1 MQEINFPDDVRKM
14 LWILIGEMPLE
25 ARENLAYDSRELYLR
40 FGRGIRDLQD
50 EIQLSISEAA
60 TSLPDDVAD
69 PYVRALS
76 LLTNDGGV
84 NHLNAMV
91 DKLDDIARG
100 QIDHSMS
107 IQQAKWEIIAEIIAL
122 LVELALLAAL
132 AVITGGT
139 SVSQMMLARARSRLA
154 VLLIVDRLLRMT
166 HLAPT
171 LTSAIEEALQ
181 VLAVRLAQIALN
193 PNDRRP
199 HGIDWEDVGKGAA
212 FGALAG
218 GFASVLGGAFDHAG
232 KWFKNTFDSFDD
244 FAKKNPFTTKLLD
257 GVNDLGEAFLV
268 GAISESAAE
277 VLVKGAFEGV
287 WEFKWET
294 FVGSGTSSMFEV
306 MADGALGGGG
316 LWLHKWLT
324 DSRDFTDLNDID
336 FSGGPDGRGPGG
348 FDGPPR
354 SAPVPVPAPTP
365 NPTPVPAPVPPALPA
380 ATVGD
385 DAPFGDQPST
395 APTPTPPTPP
405 APFPMAPTTLLAHG
419 LPTAPGDP
427 GPDGPTGPERRASA
441 PDPLPHVTAPNPTP
455 PQAIGRTPGPIGTG
469 TPPPGVLADL
479 PDASDGVLPG
489 DSGTDRTVP
498 APSGP
503 EAGSTVPPPAPAAP
517 GTGARPLPVAAGT
530 GGAPDDAPRTVF
542 EDVDGDA
549 DPDAH
554 AAMGPDTDAGTGTGT
569 GIGTGTGNG
578 TGTDADTGTGTGTGT
593 EKGAGTGTG
602 ARSGGNVRPVG
613 VEAGGTPDGAP
624 DDTPGDMDGEG
635 AAHPNPALETA
646 APRPTTPGGAAD
658 PPSRVRGS
666 SPDTSTA
673 PGDEPPARESAEPP
687 GTVVDTP
694 ASAAPHGGPAPRT
707 GNPTWEAARSAVPP
721 VTREHPWTDD
731 VPAPADPARPGE
743 SVPRTIRSVFD
754 VRRVEHEGAWVT
766 DLTVQVATGP
776 DGMPEDAWQR
786 VRAGVEEYFNAPGH
800 RLPSGDLLQV
810 TVEQAAGAPPP
821 DGFTGTPA
829 ERDGETPR
837 TPWWT
842 GADPADHAVRIAR
855 QLGLHGD
862 IPAGPAGDHTRPV
875 PAGSPREGLRGRDLS
890 LLASLIDAP
899 SAAPDPD
906 TGFVPAAPV
915 PVRTVGGPPGAATP
929 TPLHPA
935 PATTSGLPDP
945 APGEPAP
952 LPTGTGPTGTAR
964 PAAVPASA
972 ERDGD
977 GEEPPPA
984 EETATAAADVPVRLE
999 QWSHRRA
1006 SAPAFSLHLDWF
1018 DPASDPLD
1026 ERRAPGT
1033 LHGLTTL
1040 VRARVRRVQADDGR
1054 WVRVVGLHLP
1064 VRFGPGFDPAGLP
1077 AFQERMR
1084 ALLAAHVNHGLRL
1097 PGSGDQLHVDLVLT
1111 HAPDHAEAVELSR
1124 GDDPARSDQL
1134 HIRLGGG
1141 PGRDDAVALHEIL
1154 HYTGMRDRGR
1164 DPESLFRRLLA
1175 ADSTGVMADTGG
1187 LPATGV
1193 VTEVDLRTLESAL
1206 DSGPAVRDHPLT
1218 AGTPAAGATT
1228 PGAGSSDADPLPPD
1242 EHDDRWESARAP
1254 RDWRAPLSTY
1264 ATTYGT
1270 GYDGTVG
1277 LVHVEPLSDA
1287 VVEGLHRQI
1296 LTRLGIPAGAAHDHP
1311 VRVQLRERANAV
1323 ELARQLPYL
1332 RSTGRRITV
1341 THEGRERPVDIRL
1354 GLRDPARSRR
1364 YGEHGV
1370 EDPEG
1375 RVERRGQGS
1384 SESSVSQ
1391 NSGNVRTVPV
1401 TWSGAFT
1408 VGRAGPV
1415 SRVDAA
1421 LAVTLTHNQFSTS
1434 STVTS
1439 AVQTMTAQRS
1449 NELSQPVEFVSE
1461 WQLRVDQPAAAG
1473 PGSGNAGWGDG
1484 ERHGPVTVW
1493 FPQHLAVE
1501 PNGPMPAPAALDDL
1515 PVWGVD
1521 TVTQPARLLSEVRDA
1536 FRDDLSDL
1544 SDAAAEELEAFLSE
1558 PVLRGTLPL
1567 QRGGGLYSP
1576 ILLNDRG
1583 KAIGVLR
1590 LTTVVEPDPGPTHR
1604 SIDGKI
1610 NLEAHVSEIVKVD
1623 SSVKYAS
1630 GVAVDGSVAPVFTSD
1645 TEQGHPGASSRAQ
1658 GTIAF
1663 KGGGKWQTNSS
1674 LSAGGSATLAHA
1686 VRTNRSHLLT
1696 PARVTYRVTLVR
1708 ARGGSTTHQAGP
1720 WDGGLRMRV
1729 LAAADAQG
1737 QEHAVG
1743 KGTRQLPD
1751 DLENLASIGLSAAP
1765 LAVTG
1770 AEPMF
1775 RRAEAWLR
1783 DEGFLPPTQRP
1794 RAPYVEDEERAQ
1806 AQLANLRRFEL
1817 ARSEVGLR
1825 ASADALLDGGRPFWM
1840 ELPSRTGGT
1849 RRVQLRLS
1857 ATRDPAAR
1865 TRHRRTLPGIQV
1877 MGISSVGVP
1886 GNESRGRAHGWQ
1898 VGIGGGPSGPVGDPD
1913 EAPWT
1918 LAGAG
1923 DYTYGRQS
1931 ADTLAAGSGNSQ
1943 DQFFI
1948 GSGQDAEVFEVPALL
1963 ALDLYEDGTR
1973 PKKRFADPGDPP
1985 GTRPRPPDEE
1995 RPPVH
2000 TVPGRLTLAVPHHR
2014 TQPAGAA
2021 RPAPAGPRV
2030 RAVNAADRTR
2040 LAMTDR
2046 TGNPVP
2052 NVVRLP
2058 DDAIMDSLQGSAAL
2072 VDAFDRIVTGTHPGN
2087 PPKGALHKA
2096 WDATTGF
2103 LTDLANKAG
2112 GLVDNLD
2119 GADPTDESTPF
2130 REALRAGLGT
2140 ANLIA
2145 RSHQIFKGG
2154 YVIEGLTL
2162 PGLGA
2167 DHEFSVEL
2175 QGYLHDPENPNS
2187 ASQYLETDVGATD
2200 TLAHQ
2205 SADSTTHQIAGSFTA
2220 AQRPAPAPHAAEGGA
2235 GKVAR
2240 AAKDDPPASE
2250 PGTLFNPSGRQ
2261 ALTRRTDTSKTVTSS
2276 TGVTR
2281 TPTEGGMQHR
2291 IRTGATILVTVRHGR
2306 RNLVG
2311 NTLGVT
2317 GADPVTIAVEIPRGA
2332 QFLMSDTQLSRD
2344 SEWFRTVAS
2353 LTPTPRPAADLP
2365 LPDRFARTGE
2375 PGLAGILSVRQFA
2388 PAAHTTAPNTTAAST
2403 AAASTSAQNTPAQN
2417 APAPGTS
2424 VANPGAAPTS
2434 APPPPVP
2441 PATAP
2446 VERRDALRTELT
2458 RLVEQEAP
2466 GSTSPGHA
2474 AYLSGVRTRIADLTT
2489 STALRALPARG
2500 PGHAQRFH
2508 FLHVAKGG
2516 ARLVEVS
2523 LQARPRQD
2531 TAGLRT
2537 VRGRRAGAGAGQ
2549 EQVHVHAPSNTSVG
2563 TTTTRQSA
2571 TTFTP
2576 NARYPRPA
2584 DDTRTD
2590 RTGPA
2595 LTYTTSSSDTA
2606 RTSSTDED
2614 RYWMRTDNA
2623 ADFEVEYEYTASVR
2637 SELVTEWP
2645 LNIPG
2650 GMVEAGVI
2658 GWFDE
2663 NTGWIEWARRILFG
2677 RPERTATVPA
2687 LVTLRFTG
2695 SEAVDPPAPAD
2706 PLAPSVSAVDP
2717 RAAGAPAAAG
2727 GRRIGAGQRVV
2738 PTGPAPVFHF
2748 NAYRELSRALVE
2760 VAPDLAPGLSS
2771 TSLSE
2776 SAEAAAVRIGELIQ
2790 AENISVDLPRGAG
2803 ITSSMP
2809 GAYPAEQDA
2818 DAPPGL
2824 RIEVRNPRRITD
2836 AGDVT
2841 LDRLRLP
2848 GTTAST
2854 ALTVGGASNTVLQTA
2869 HTADALNPNH
2879 LFGAGLPVLGRQPP
2893 TQGPGTAVTASRR
2906 EWFKLGGTSLP
2917 ADGGRGTRSHE
2928 TMVDV
2933 LITVTGPGGT
2943 RYVTGSAEMRLTER
2957 DVLGHGITDARTDP
2971 QVYDLRSMLA
2981 GQPAADLRDW
2991 TRHPVGDL
2999 PAALAGVLDLNEDA
3013 AQIWLAPGPDP
3024 DGSLLGRALYA
3035 ASRTAVL
3042 AARPV
3047 ELVLRTDDGL
3057 QHWVF
3062 GEDGSLASTDA
3073 ATVTAWN
3080 SLADTITEHS
3090 DAQRGQDTARRRE
3103 SDLRAPRAAAVTAL
3117 DGAVKA
3123 LATAET
3129 AHRQAVGELRG
3140 AVKAHARARTALT
3153 HGKSAEVRLNGR
3165 IRRTERD
3172 ITAVERRLAA
3182 TGREERARS
3191 VEARTAAAE
3200 LRHMARQTK
3209 APRPPLSVA
3218 AVQAREQRARTEL
3231 ARIQGQQTRLRTRLN
3246 SLGTDLATTRTAAQ
3260 AAGLRLPG
3268 LAAAVTT
3275 TRAAEDDRRTDLG
3288 AATDRRN
3295 TAEGLRDRRRTALD
3309 AVDLALDTARKEQI
3323 RQAAIQTTAAR
3334 RLAGLARTLGAARR
3348 TAGEGLIDVP
3358 LSSVTSTPARGPR
3371 TALATRSTATPAT
3384 RTTTAA
3390 SSKKPRGKNGVKPPL
3405 PSAPKGTV
3413 GGTQTLP
3420 GTGTGAGTGP
3430 GTGVGTGPVTPAAS
3444 GQSSRR
3450 PAAGRPLRTVANGEC
3465 LPYAFLAGA
3474 PRLVRDR
3481 LPGLATNDPAVFA
3494 WLSNTAGVRA
3504 DLHAQATA
3512 LSYTGAL
3519 PPHHPSQAAVAALR
3533 TTIAHRVQQSL
3544 GGTPLPDQVVL
3555 QLRASVADEF
3565 ARHLNDP
3572 GTSRADLLALAVRH
3586 GVGHTAALTDG
3597 ELRDELEAVYRTST
3611 APLDTTELQGLLNAV
3626 RTWENS
3632 WASDYGDVFLM
3643 LTAHVLGVAVD
3654 VAQPEWVGGPS
3665 SVLERYG
3672 PQGAPVVEVHYSP
3685 RHRHYWGSDAIP
3697 ATAPATTPAPAL
3709 NSVPAPTQGTDDAL
3723 IGRARSAGIEDLDID
3738 EALLS
3743 ALDSEEVTRLL
3754 DRSRPVP
3761 VSELT
3766 GAGVVLTAGQS
3777 AQAVL
3782 LGGSLTVE
3790 ELGLSSL
3797 QHLRWLLSGPAGEA
3811 PAAAVW
3817 EAVARALG
3825 IRSTAAPAG
3834 GTFAGTGTD
3843 GGTSVNSGDP
3853 AYVVTGDAS

>member
-1 MQEINFPDDVRKM
+1 MQEINFPDDVRRM

-193 PNDRRP
+193 PRDRRP
-199 HGIDWEDVGKGAA
+199 DGIDWEDVGKGAA

-218 GFASVLGGAFDHAG
+218 GFAGVLGGAFDHAG

-244 FAKKNPFTTKLLD
+244 FARKNPSTIRFLD
-257 GVNDLGEAFLV
+257 GVNDLAEAFLV

-324 DSRDFTDLNDID
+324 DSRDFTDLNDVD
-336 FSGGPDGRGPGG
+336 FPGGPDSRGPGG
-348 FDGPPR
+348 SDGPPR
-354 SAPVPVPAPTP
+354 SAPAPTA

-385 DAPFGDQPST
+385 HASLGVRPST
-395 APTPTPPTPP
+395 APTPQPSPR
-405 APFPMAPTTLLAHG
+405 APFPMAPTTLLA
-419 LPTAPGDP
+419 PSPVTAPGGP
-427 GPDGPTGPERRASA
+427 GPDGFTGPEPRTSA
-441 PDPLPHVTAPNPTP
+441 PDPRPSAVDPLPHVAGPNPTP
-455 PQAIGRTPGPIGTG
+455 SPVIGRTPGPVGLGTS
-469 TPPPGVLADL
+469 PHDVLAD
-479 PDASDGVLPG
+479 PSDASDGLLVRDGGPE
-489 DSGTDRTVP
+489 RTVP
-498 APSGP
+498 SPSGP
-503 EAGSTVPPPAPAAP
+503 AAGGTVPPPATAAP
-517 GTGARPLPVAAGT
+517 GTGGRPLPVAAGP
-530 GGAPDDAPRTVF
+530 GGTPDDATRTVP
-542 EDVDGDA
+542 VDADA
-549 DPDAH
+549 DPDVH
-554 AAMGPDTDAGTGTGT
+554 AATGPDPDA
-569 GIGTGTGNG
+569 
-578 TGTDADTGTGTGTGT
+578 ATGTGTGTD
-593 EKGAGTGTG
+593 KGIGTGTDRGVGTSAG
-602 ARSGGNVRPVG
+602 ARSGGQVRPG
-613 VEAGGTPDGAP
+613 DVEAGGTPDDRG
-624 DDTPGDMDGEG
+624 GEG
-635 AAHPNPALETA
+635 ATHPAPPPQSA
-646 APRPTTPGGAAD
+646 APRPTASGGAAD
-658 PPSRVRGS
+658 PPTRVRQS
-666 SPDTSTA
+666 SAETSTV
-673 PGDEPPARESAEPP
+673 PDEASPAGESAQPP
-687 GTVVDTP
+687 VTAPDTP

-707 GNPTWEAARSAVPP
+707 GNPVWEAARAAVPP
-721 VTREHPWTDD
+721 VTREYTWTDD
-731 VPAPADPARPGE
+731 APVAADPSRPGG
-743 SVPRTIRSVFD
+743 SVPRTVRAAFD
-754 VRRVEHEGAWVT
+754 VRRVEHDGAWVT
-766 DLTVQVATGP
+766 DLTVRVETGP
-776 DGMPEDAWQR
+776 DGMPEDAWDR
-786 VRAGVEEYFNAPGH
+786 VRTGVEEYFNAPGH
-800 RLPSGDLLQV
+800 RLPGGDLLQV
-810 TVEQAAGAPPP
+810 TVEQMAGPAHP
-821 DGFTGTPA
+821 DDRTVTPA
-829 ERDGETPR
+829 ERDGETNR

-842 GADPADHAVRIAR
+842 GADPTDHAVRIAR

-862 IPAGPAGDHTRPV
+862 IPAGPAGDHIRPL
-875 PAGSPREGLRGRDLS
+875 PSGPPREGLRGRDLN
-890 LLASLIDAP
+890 LLASLVDAP
-899 SAAPDPD
+899 AVPDAD
-906 TGFVPAAPV
+906 TGSVPAAPA
-915 PVRTVGGPPGAATP
+915 PVRTVGGPPGTATQAP
-929 TPLHPA
+929 PHPV
-935 PATTSGLPDP
+935 PDTTSGPPEPEP
-945 APGEPAP
+945 APGEAAP
-952 LPTGTGPTGTAR
+952 LPTGTGPGDTPR
-964 PAAVPASA
+964 PAVVSASIERDGGGEGPPSTEEEATAAVP
-972 ERDGD
+972 
-977 GEEPPPA
+977 
-984 EETATAAADVPVRLE
+984 VRFG

-1006 SAPAFSLHLDWF
+1006 SAPASSLHLERF

-1054 WVRVVGLHLP
+1054 WVRDVALHLP

-1077 AFQERMR
+1077 AFRQRMR
-1084 ALLAAHVNHGLRL
+1084 TLLAVHVNHGLRL

-1111 HAPDHAEAVELSR
+1111 HAPEHAEAVELSR
-1124 GDDPARSDQL
+1124 ADEPTGSDQL
-1134 HIRLGGG
+1134 HIRLGAG

-1175 ADSTGVMADTGG
+1175 ADPTGVMADTGG
-1187 LPATGV
+1187 IPTTGA
-1193 VTEVDLRTLESAL
+1193 VTEADLRTLESAL

-1218 AGTPAAGATT
+1218 AGTPAVGATT
-1228 PGAGSSDADPLPPD
+1228 PGTGSPDADPLPPD
-1242 EHDDRWESARAP
+1242 EHDGRWESARAP
-1254 RDWRAPLSTY
+1254 RDWSAPLSTY

-1270 GYDGTVG
+1270 GYDGNVG

-1296 LTRLGIPAGAAHDHP
+1296 LTRLGVPAGAPHDHP

-1341 THEGRERPVDIRL
+1341 THEGRERTVDVRL

-1384 SESSVSQ
+1384 SESSVAQ

-1401 TWSGAFT
+1401 TWSGSFT

-1461 WQLRVDQPAAAG
+1461 WQLRVDRPAAAG
-1473 PGSGNAGWGDG
+1473 PGSGNADWGDG

-1493 FPQHLAVE
+1493 FPQHLAAE
-1501 PNGPMPAPAALDDL
+1501 PNGPMPPPAALDDL

-1521 TVTQPARLLSEVRDA
+1521 TVMQPARLLSEVHHA

-1544 SDAAAEELEAFLSE
+1544 SDASAEELEAFLSE

-1583 KAIGVLR
+1583 KAIGVLK
-1590 LTTVVEPDPGPTHR
+1590 LTTVVEPDPAPTHR

-1610 NLEAHVSEIVKVD
+1610 NLEAHVSEIVKMD
-1623 SSVKYAS
+1623 SSVKHTS

-1645 TEQGHPGASSRAQ
+1645 TQQGHPAASTRAQ
-1658 GTIAF
+1658 GAIAF

-1708 ARGGSTTHQAGP
+1708 ARGGSTTHRAGP

-1729 LAAADAQG
+1729 LTAADAQG
-1737 QEHAVG
+1737 QEHPIG

-1783 DEGFLPPTQRP
+1783 EEGFLPPIQRP
-1794 RAPYVEDEERAQ
+1794 RTPYVEDEERAQ
-1806 AQLANLRRFEL
+1806 AQLANLRRFEQ

-1825 ASADALLDGGRPFWM
+1825 ASADALLDGGKPFWM

-1857 ATRDPAAR
+1857 ATRDPAGH

-1923 DYTYGRQS
+1923 DYTYGRQG

-1963 ALDLYEDGTR
+1963 ALDLYEGDAR
-1973 PKKRFADPGDPP
+1973 PKKRFADAGDPP
-1985 GTRPRPPDEE
+1985 GARPRPPDEE

-2021 RPAPAGPRV
+2021 RQAPAAPRV

-2040 LAMTDR
+2040 LALTDP

-2058 DDAIMDSLQGSAAL
+2058 DDAIMDGLQGSAAL
-2072 VDAFDRIVTGTHPGN
+2072 VDAFDRIVTGTHPGHA
-2087 PPKGALHKA
+2087 PKGALHKA
-2096 WDATTGF
+2096 WDATAGF

-2140 ANLIA
+2140 ANLLA

-2187 ASQYLETDVGATD
+2187 ATQYLETDVGATD
-2200 TLAHQ
+2200 TVAHQ
-2205 SADSTTHQIAGSFTA
+2205 SAGSTTHQFAGAFTA
-2220 AQRPAPAPHAAEGGA
+2220 AQRPAPAPHAAQGGA
-2235 GKVAR
+2235 GKSAR
-2240 AAKDDPPASE
+2240 AAKSDGPAPE
-2250 PGTLFNPSGRQ
+2250 PATLFNPSGRQ

-2291 IRTGATILVTVRHGR
+2291 LRTGATILVTVRHGR

-2311 NTLGVT
+2311 NTLGIT
-2317 GADPVTIAVEIPRGA
+2317 GTDPVTLAVEIPRGA

-2344 SEWFRTVAS
+2344 TEWFGGVAS

-2375 PGLAGILSVRQFA
+2375 PGFAGILSVRQFA
-2388 PAAHTTAPNTTAAST
+2388 PAAHATAPSTTAGGTGVQNTGAQNTTAQNT
-2403 AAASTSAQNTPAQN
+2403 GAANTSAANT
-2417 APAPGTS
+2417 
-2424 VANPGAAPTS
+2424 GAAP
-2434 APPPPVP
+2434 PVP
-2441 PATAP
+2441 SASGP

-2466 GSTSPGHA
+2466 GSTSPGHS

-2523 LQARPRQD
+2523 LHARPRQD

-2606 RTSSTDED
+2606 RNSSTDED
-2614 RYWMRTDNA
+2614 RHWMRTDNA

-2695 SEAVDPPAPAD
+2695 SEAVDPPAPAN
-2706 PLAPSVSAVDP
+2706 PLAPGVSALDP
-2717 RAAGAPAAAG
+2717 RTAGAPAAAG

-2748 NAYRELSRALVE
+2748 NAYRELSRALAE
-2760 VAPDLAPGLSS
+2760 VAPDLAPGLTS

-2790 AENISVDLPRGAG
+2790 AEHVSVDLPRGAG

-2809 GAYPAEQDA
+2809 GAYPAERDTDA
-2818 DAPPGL
+2818 QPGL

-2869 HTADALNPNH
+2869 HTADSLDPGH
-2879 LFGAGLPVLGRQPP
+2879 LFGVGLPVLGRQPP
-2893 TQGPGTAVTASRR
+2893 TQGPGSAVTASRR
-2906 EWFKLGGTSLP
+2906 EWFKLGGTALS

-2981 GQPAADLRDW
+2981 GQSAADLRDW
-2991 TRHPVGDL
+2991 TGHPLGDL

-3024 DGSLLGRALYA
+3024 DGSLLARALYA

-3047 ELVLRTDDGL
+3047 ELVLRTDEGL

-3062 GEDGSLASTDA
+3062 AEDGSLASTDA

-3090 DAQRGQDTARRRE
+3090 DALHGQAAARRRE
-3103 SDLRAPRAAAVTAL
+3103 SDRRAPRAAALTAL

-3123 LATAET
+3123 LATEEAG
-3129 AHRQAVGELRG
+3129 HRRAVGELRD
-3140 AVKAHARARTALT
+3140 AVKAHTRARTALT
-3153 HGKSAEVRLNGR
+3153 DGKNAEVRLNGR
-3165 IRRTERD
+3165 VRRTEKD
-3172 ITAVERRLAA
+3172 ITAVERRIAA
-3182 TGREERARS
+3182 TERDERARS

-3200 LRHMARQTK
+3200 LRHMARRTK
-3209 APRPPLSVA
+3209 APGPPLSVA
-3218 AVQAREQRARTEL
+3218 AVRAREQGARTDL
-3231 ARIQGQQTRLRTRLN
+3231 ARIRARQARLRTRLGR
-3246 SLGTDLATTRTAAQ
+3246 LGTDLATARTDAQ
-3260 AAGLRLPG
+3260 DAGRRLPG
-3268 LAAAVTT
+3268 LTAAVTA
-3275 TRAAEDDRRTDLG
+3275 TRAGEDDRRTALG
-3288 AATDRRN
+3288 RADDRRN
-3295 TAEGLRDRRRTALD
+3295 TAEGERDRRRKSLD
-3309 AVDLALDTARKEQI
+3309 AIDLVIAAARKEQI
-3323 RQAAIQTTAAR
+3323 LQAGIQTTAAR
-3334 RLAGLARTLGAARR
+3334 RLPRLARTLGAARR
-3348 TAGEGLIDVP
+3348 TAGEGLVDVP
-3358 LSSVTSTPARGPR
+3358 LSSVMANPARGPR

-3384 RTTTAA
+3384 RTATAA
-3390 SSKKPRGKNGVKPPL
+3390 STKQPHGKTAVKPPP
-3405 PSAPKGTV
+3405 PSTPKGTV
-3413 GGTQTLP
+3413 GGT
-3420 GTGTGAGTGP
+3420 GTGT
-3430 GTGVGTGPVTPAAS
+3430 GTGVGTAPATPAAQ

-3450 PAAGRPLRTVANGEC
+3450 RPVGGPLRTVANGEC
-3465 LPYAFLAGA
+3465 LLYAFLAGA

-3481 LPGLATNDPAVFA
+3481 LPGLAANDPAVFA

-3512 LSYTGAL
+3512 LSYTGTL
-3519 PPHHPSQAAVAALR
+3519 PAHHPSQAAVAALR
-3533 TTIAHRVQQSL
+3533 TTIAHHVQQSA

-3555 QLRASVADEF
+3555 QLRASIADEF
-3565 ARHLNDP
+3565 ARHLRAP
-3572 GTSRADLLALAVRH
+3572 GTTRADLAALALRH
-3586 GVGHTAALTDG
+3586 GVGNTTALTDG
-3597 ELRDELEAVYRTST
+3597 ELRDELAVAYRMST
-3611 APLDTTELQGLLNAV
+3611 APLDAAELQGLLNAV

-3632 WASDYGDVFLM
+3632 WASDHGDAFLM

-3654 VAQPEWVGGPS
+3654 VAQPEWDGGPS
-3665 SVLERYG
+3665 SVFDRYG

-3685 RHRHYWGSDAIP
+3685 GRRHYRGSDAIP
-3697 ATAPATTPAPAL
+3697 ATAPGSTPAPAPNPL
-3709 NSVPAPTQGTDDAL
+3709 SVPAPGADDVL
-3723 IGRARSAGIEDLDID
+3723 IAHARAAGIEGLDID

-3743 ALDSEEVTRLL
+3743 ALKSAEVTGLL
-3754 DRSRPVP
+3754 DRDRPVP
-3761 VSELT
+3761 LSELT
-3766 GAGVVLTAGQS
+3766 DAGVVLTAGQN

-3790 ELGLSSL
+3790 ELGLTPL

-3811 PAAAVW
+3811 PPAAVW
-3817 EAVARALG
+3817 EVVARALG
-3825 IRSTAAPAG
+3825 IQGTAAPAG
-3834 GTFAGTGTD
+3834 GSVGGAGTG
-3843 GGTSVNSGDP
+3843 GGTPVNSGDP